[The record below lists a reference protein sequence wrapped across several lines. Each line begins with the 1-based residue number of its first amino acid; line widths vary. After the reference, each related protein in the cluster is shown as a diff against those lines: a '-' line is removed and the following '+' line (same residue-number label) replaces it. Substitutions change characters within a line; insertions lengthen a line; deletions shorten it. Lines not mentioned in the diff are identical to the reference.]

1 MIDKSQQRELL
12 RKRTAQFTNNH
23 KASKII
29 TKKLFDLEEYEL
41 ANSIFVYL
49 STDKEVDTYPV
60 VERAFK
66 DGKRVFVPVTR
77 EEMRLAE
84 IFPITPLVKGKY
96 GIKEPKNTEISDFVP
111 EIAIIPL
118 VGFDIDKN
126 RLGQGKGYYD
136 RFLRTFSG
144 KKIALAFSIQKLEG
158 IITDSNDIKMDMII
172 TEEETL

>member
-1 MIDKSQQRELL
+1 MIDKSQQRDIL
-12 RKRTAQFTNNH
+12 RQRLAQFTSNH

-29 TKKLFDLEEYEL
+29 TKKLFELEDYEL
-41 ANSIFVYL
+41 ANSIFIYL
-49 STDKEVDTYPV
+49 STDKEVDTFPI

-77 EEMRLAE
+77 DEMRLAE
-84 IFPITPLVKGKY
+84 IFPITPLAKGKF
-96 GIKEPKNTEISDFVP
+96 GIKEPKDPETIDFATD
-111 EIAIIPL
+111 IAIIPL
-118 VGFDIDKN
+118 VGFDAEKN

-136 RFLRTFSG
+136 RFLRTFHG
-144 KKIALAFSIQKLEG
+144 KKIALAFGIQKLEG